1 MKKPL
6 LRLVPVLLFLALW
19 QAVSMLGLVDRDLL
33 PSAIDVARALVDLVR
48 TNEIFWD
55 LAVTLFTALS
65 GLVLAIVVGVPLG
78 AGMGISKQVNGFF
91 GPLVKA
97 SYSLPKTALVPLF
110 ILWLGVGVRTGIFT
124 VMLASL
130 LPIVVYAFHGVQ
142 SVPPVMLWSAQ
153 SMGTN
158 RREMIWRILL
168 PGAAHDILTG
178 IRIALGFSFVIAISA
193 EMIASNAGIGK
204 LVYAFGGTGAYDYMF
219 AAVIAIVLAAYLA
232 DLGFQALSGR
242 LMRWQDPE
250 AGHG

>member
-1 MKKPL
+1 MKPL
-6 LRLVPVLLFLALW
+6 LRVVPVLLFLALW
-19 QAVSMLGLVDRDLL
+19 QSVTTLGLVDRELL
-33 PSAIDVARALVDLVR
+33 PSVVDVARALVDLVR
-48 TNEIFWD
+48 SNEIFWN
-55 LAVTLFTALS
+55 LAVTLFTALA
-65 GLVLAIVVGVPLG
+65 GLVLAVVVGVPLG
-78 AGMGISKQVNGFF
+78 VGMGISKTVDGFF

-142 SVPPVMLWSAQ
+142 SVPPAMVWSAQ
-153 SMGTN
+153 SMGTS
-158 RREMIWRILL
+158 RRDLVWRILV

-193 EMIASNAGIGK
+193 EMIAANAGIGK
-204 LVYAFGGTGAYDYMF
+204 LVYSFGGTGAYDYMF
-219 AAVIAIVLAAYLA
+219 AAVIAIVVAAYLA
-232 DLGFQALSGR
+232 DRGFQALSSR